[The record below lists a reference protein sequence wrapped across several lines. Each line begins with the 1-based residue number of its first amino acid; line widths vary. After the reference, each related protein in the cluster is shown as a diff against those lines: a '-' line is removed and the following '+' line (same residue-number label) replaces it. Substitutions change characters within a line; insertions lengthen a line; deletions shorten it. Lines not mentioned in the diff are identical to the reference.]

1 MSVVHTIKYLC
12 SRCSQRNGCHVN
24 RLHYITCII
33 ISMYLCSGCGL
44 MNGCGRPGIG
54 SERSWK
60 GSFVTDTFL
69 HCRHSTVLSISPS
82 KTSEIM
88 LRFAA
93 SEEGERIYI
102 NIVDMQQI

>member
-1 MSVVHTIKYLC
+1 
-12 SRCSQRNGCHVN
+12 
-24 RLHYITCII
+24 
-33 ISMYLCSGCGL
+33 MYLCSGCGL